1 MAVQRAGGA
10 DPMNAR
16 AVVAL
21 LAPTVGWE
29 RSEEAVAASVRRLG
43 LDAGRLSPD
52 QVRQLLEDLAMEQ
65 GMVGVTARVVLTRKN
80 PSRGDIPVVTM
91 SPPPSVST
99 YPPPDD
105 SAPASV
111 RLVGTIGL
119 HEVKAQLGPL
129 LGADKTDAAID
140 AAVRRQG
147 LPRERL
153 DREQTVRLLD
163 DLGHQDGV
171 VGMAARFVRPR
182 VLALFG
188 G

>member
-1 MAVQRAGGA
+1 MS
-10 DPMNAR
+10 AR

-43 LDAGRLSPD
+43 LDGSRLSPD

-80 PSRGDIPVVTM
+80 PSRNDLPAVTV
-91 SPPPSVST
+91 PLPTTST

-119 HEVKAQLGPL
+119 HEVKAQLAPL
-129 LGADKTDAAID
+129 LGADKTDSALG
-140 AAVRRQG
+140 AAVRRQA

-153 DREQTVRLLD
+153 DREQAVRLLD